1 MDEGVRILCV
11 DDEENVLRALKR
23 LFLEDDYEI
32 ITATSGAEGLE
43 ILEGS
48 EPIHVVVSD
57 YKMPEMDGIEFL
69 KQVRERWSDT
79 VRIVLS
85 GYADTASVV
94 DAVNDGHIY
103 KFIPK
108 PWNDYELKV
117 TIANAVERYFL
128 HAKNVQLTEEL
139 RSTNEELQIINDNLG
154 KLVEERTSELMFQN
168 QVLERSQH
176 ILDSLPVAVI
186 GVDLDG
192 LIVQCNKTGVELLA
206 GGAESIVGMDMGDF
220 LPEEINTFIERV
232 TETRDLTG
240 HISINNTHVKV
251 RGSCIK
257 HSEGQE
263 GVVLVFDKDDR
274 KEDLKAKK

>member
-1 MDEGVRILCV
+1 MDEEVRILCV

-32 ITATSGAEGLE
+32 ITATSGAEGIKL
-43 ILEGS
+43 LEGS

-69 KQVRERWSDT
+69 KQVRERWPDI

-94 DAVNDGHIY
+94 DAVNEGHIY
-103 KFIPK
+103 KFMPK
-108 PWNDYELKV
+108 PWNDDELRV

-139 RSTNEELQIINDNLG
+139 QSTNEELQIVNDNLE

-168 QVLERSQH
+168 QILERSQH

-192 LIVQCNKTGVELLA
+192 LIVQCNKTGADLLA
-206 GGAESIVGMDMGDF
+206 GGKENIIGMDRGDF
-220 LPEEINTFIERV
+220 LPEEINTLIERII
-232 TETRDLTG
+232 EARDLTG
-240 HISINNTHVKV
+240 HISINKTHVKV

-257 HSEGQE
+257 HSKNQE
-263 GVVLVFDKDDR
+263 GVVLVFDKEDDC
-274 KEDLKAKK
+274 K